1 MRQPSLSCTLDIY
14 LRPENTNISVRGG
27 RRTSSEPDQSAES
40 AIVSLSYLDSL
51 TGQEKTIRGNADKLV
66 IKRRRPGRQG
76 SRETYI
82 IQTVLCCA
90 EN

>member
-1 MRQPSLSCTLDIY
+1 M
-14 LRPENTNISVRGG
+14 RPENTNISVRGG

-76 SRETYI
+76 NREYLSRMAKLYLKQRVQCIE
-82 IQTVLCCA
+82 
-90 EN
+90 